1 MIRHIVMFRFQE
13 SAQGRSREQNVAL
26 SKQKLEALP
35 PVISQIRSFDVRL
48 NCNFNGVNCDLALIA
63 DYDNLD
69 DLEAYRVHPAHVAVG
84 AFMKETTELRASV
97 DYEV

>member
-26 SKQKLEALP
+26 AEQKLP